1 MTGAL
6 VAQAAIAAILFS
18 PVKGALQ
25 DGFDVVVLLYPLADV
40 LLMGLVAAAVAH
52 GGWRLDFWAVS
63 LAGLVAITIGDSSA
77 LATSIVGDHV
87 QGGAADLGWLAGTWL
102 LAVAAWSPEP
112 KRTPDL
118 WVRSAVPVVLGTA
131 ALGIVVI
138 TAFSPHPLIPTLAC
152 ASGALAVVVGRLA
165 ITLHDN
171 NLMLS
176 VARTDSVTDA
186 LTGLGN
192 RRQLMADLEDELD
205 HATETSQAALALF
218 DLNGFKDYNDT
229 YGHPAG
235 DALLAALGTDLAES
249 VEGIGAA
256 YRMGGDEFCVL
267 VHAGATDHHAI
278 AERAA
283 EALSAAARGFT
294 VTAAH
299 GVVLLPGEA
308 ATASDAL
315 RRADVR
321 MYEDKSGSRVG
332 SRRQVTQALMLAI
345 EERDRALHG
354 HGEGVQELASCVARR
369 LGLSATDADAV
380 RLGALLHDVGKLAIP
395 DRILEKRGPLDP
407 YEWEFMRSHTLIGQR
422 ILEGAPALRDVAGL
436 VRASHEHFD
445 GTGYPD
451 GLRGEDIPA
460 GARIIAVCD
469 AFDAMTRHR
478 VYQPAVPAEAALA
491 ELRRCAGT
499 QFDPAVVQAFAEAHE
514 AARRRAHRPARGLE
528 AASLAVALAVDRDRE
543 PLVAHARL
551 GRYERGRRRRRRH
564 VLRGALA
571 GLAPDL
577 VAGDPG
583 RSHARG
589 RAVLPAPAQR
599 DRPAADRRR
608 QDDLRRRR
616 AAIERTSGEH
626 RRVGVEDPPAEL
638 RRPALPGGP
647 AGGPLQEADDVA
659 APSGRGSCGA

>member
-1 MTGAL
+1 MAGDALKAGGQTPTTWEMAARLTPPVRVLLLGAVPGIALVGLFRTGAIGGAAFQAGLTVLFLLGAVLVLSRGVLRSSSRRGWLALGLALVAGMTGNALTGWDVLGLAVPEIVGIALGASAFLLSVAGLAFMLADRPSRLPLGAALDGMTGAL
-6 VAQAAIAAILFS
+6 VAQAVIAAILFS

-118 WVRSAVPVVLGTA
+118 WVRSAVPVVLGTV

-138 TAFSPHPLIPTLAC
+138 TAFSPNPLIPTLAC

-192 RRQLMADLEDELD
+192 RRQLIGRPRGRARPAPPRRAGCCSRSSTSTASRTTTTRS
-205 HATETSQAALALF
+205 ATLPATRSSRGSAPTSPSPSSRRRARTGWAATSSACSC
-218 DLNGFKDYNDT
+218 T
-229 YGHPAG
+229 PARATTTRSPSAQPKRSRRRARVHG
-235 DALLAALGTDLAES
+235 DRRPRRRRCS
-249 VEGIGAA
+249 P
-256 YRMGGDEFCVL
+256 
-267 VHAGATDHHAI
+267 
-278 AERAA
+278 
-283 EALSAAARGFT
+283 AR
-294 VTAAH
+294 
-299 GVVLLPGEA
+299 PP
-308 ATASDAL
+308 TASDAL
-315 RRADVR
+315 RRADDR

-395 DRILEKRGPLDP
+395 DRILEKPGPLDP
-407 YEWEFMRSHTLIGQR
+407 TSGSSCAATRSIGQR
-422 ILEGAPALRDVAGL
+422 ILEGAPALRDVA
-436 VRASHEHFD
+436 
-445 GTGYPD
+445 
-451 GLRGEDIPA
+451 
-460 GARIIAVCD
+460 
-469 AFDAMTRHR
+469 
-478 VYQPAVPAEAALA
+478 
-491 ELRRCAGT
+491 
-499 QFDPAVVQAFAEAHE
+499 
-514 AARRRAHRPARGLE
+514 AARARRATSTSTAAATPTACAART
-528 AASLAVALAVDRDRE
+528 SR
-543 PLVAHARL
+543 
-551 GRYERGRRRRRRH
+551 
-564 VLRGALA
+564 
-571 GLAPDL
+571 
-577 VAGDPG
+577 
-583 RSHARG
+583 
-589 RAVLPAPAQR
+589 PAPA
-599 DRPAADRRR
+599 
-608 QDDLRRRR
+608 
-616 AAIERTSGEH
+616 SS
-626 RRVGVEDPPAEL
+626 
-638 RRPALPGGP
+638 
-647 AGGPLQEADDVA
+647 
-659 APSGRGSCGA
+659 PSATPSTP

>member
-1 MTGAL
+1 MASRLSPPVRVLLLGAVPGIALTGLFRAGAIGGSAFQAGLTALFLLGTGLVLARGALRSSSRRGWITLGLALVAGMTGNALTGWAELGLDVPELVGIALGAGAFVLSVAGLAFMLADRPSRLPLGAALDGMTGAL
-6 VAQAAIAAILFS
+6 VAQAVVAAVLFS
-18 PVKGALQ
+18 PVRGALQ

-63 LAGLVAITIGDSSA
+63 LAGLLAITIGDSSA

-102 LAVAAWSPEP
+102 LAVAAWSPAP
-112 KRTPDL
+112 RRTPER
-118 WVRSAVPVVLGTA
+118 WVRSAVPVVLGTV
-131 ALGIVVI
+131 ALAIVVVI
-138 TAFSPHPLIPTLAC
+138 AFSPHPLIPALAC

-171 NLMLS
+171 DRMLS

-192 RRQLMADLEDELD
+192 RRQLMMDLEDEVER
-205 HATETSQAALALF
+205 ATEASPAALALF

-235 DALLAALGTDLAES
+235 DALLTSLGSDLAGS
-249 VEGIGAA
+249 VDGIGSA

-267 VHAGATDHHAI
+267 IHAGATDHHAI
-278 AERAA
+278 ADRAA
-283 EALSAAARGFT
+283 ESLSAAARGFT

-321 MYEDKSGSRVG
+321 MYEHKAGSRVG
-332 SRRQVTQALMLAI
+332 SRRQVTQTLMVAL

-354 HGEGVQELASCVARR
+354 HGEGAQELASCIARR

-395 DRILEKRGPLDP
+395 DRILEKPGPLDP
-407 YEWEFMRSHTLIGQR
+407 LEWEFMRSHTLIGQR
-422 ILEGAPALRDVAGL
+422 ILEGAPALRDVAAL

-445 GTGYPD
+445 GNGYPD
-451 GLRGEDIPA
+451 GLRGVDIPA

-469 AFDAMTRHR
+469 AFDAMTRTRPHR
-478 VYQPAVPAEAALA
+478 PAMSAEAALA
-491 ELRRCAGT
+491 ELHRCAGS
-499 QFDPAVVQAFAEAHE
+499 QFDPAVVHAFAEAHE
-514 AARRRAHRPARGLE
+514 AH
-528 AASLAVALAVDRDRE
+528 ASL
-543 PLVAHARL
+543 HA
-551 GRYERGRRRRRRH
+551 
-564 VLRGALA
+564 
-571 GLAPDL
+571 
-577 VAGDPG
+577 
-583 RSHARG
+583 
-589 RAVLPAPAQR
+589 
-599 DRPAADRRR
+599 
-608 QDDLRRRR
+608 
-616 AAIERTSGEH
+616 
-626 RRVGVEDPPAEL
+626 
-638 RRPALPGGP
+638 
-647 AGGPLQEADDVA
+647 GPLA
-659 APSGRGSCGA
+659 A